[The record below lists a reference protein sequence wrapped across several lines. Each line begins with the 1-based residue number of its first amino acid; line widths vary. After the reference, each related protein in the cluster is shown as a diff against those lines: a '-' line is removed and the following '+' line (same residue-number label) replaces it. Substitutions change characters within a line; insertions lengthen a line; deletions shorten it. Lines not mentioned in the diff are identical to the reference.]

1 MNEKEKHIAGTE
13 LTVNGILEIREA
25 QLAVIDKLMRED
37 IHYGKIPG
45 ASKPSLWQPG
55 AQLLDNLHGYAP
67 LFDLI
72 DKVEDWVQGFF
83 QYRYKCRLIQRRD
96 NIIVG
101 EGIGS
106 CNSKEKKYRIAV
118 YHGEDE
124 GMPVDPR
131 DNVNTYEKM
140 AQKRAH
146 VMATLNATG
155 LSDIFTQDVEDA
167 IGQFAERQE
176 GKLKTKSETHWC
188 EEHNVAFTKHS
199 DKQGQ
204 VWWSHRLSDGSY
216 CNEGKTKKK
225 PVETSGDKAAK
236 RQPPTPSP
244 IKGEGKVEA
253 PPSPK
258 KEDFPKPE
266 AIKNIGDLR
275 TAWHKFFKE
284 PWEEALAIIGVE
296 SQSQIADAGEA
307 WRRILEAKVPKQGE
321 REEAKTKK
329 EAE

>member
-244 IKGEGKVEA
+244 IKGEG
-253 PPSPK
+253 
-258 KEDFPKPE
+258 FPKPE
-266 AIKNIGDLR
+266 AIKNTGMLFEACLKYFDLQPDD
-275 TAWHKFFKE
+275 TLKLLDKTDK
-284 PWEEALAIIGVE
+284 
-296 SQSQIADAGEA
+296 SQIGDAGES
-307 WRRILEAKVPKQGE
+307 WEKILKMKL
-321 REEAKTKK
+321 EEK
-329 EAE
+329 ENNDEGNP

>member
-244 IKGEGKVEA
+244 IKGE
-253 PPSPK
+253 
-258 KEDFPKPE
+258 DFPKPE
-266 AIKNIGDLR
+266 KVRNWDQVTNYAKHFFDLEEKDCLKICEVTDKN
-275 TAWHKFFKE
+275 
-284 PWEEALAIIGVE
+284 
-296 SQSQIADAGEA
+296 QIADAGES

-321 REEAKTKK
+321 REEVKTKR